1 MRFVVIFMVVFL
13 ELFAQ
18 ELPKWV
24 AKLPSPY
31 QKGIYFVGVSKWYV
45 KDDTRMLPL
54 AKKDALQNGYAQI
67 SDYFGLNI
75 KSTFDMKKSVYNG
88 NISTT
93 FKSHITTKTNQLIFD
108 IKPIKKFIQ
117 KSEDGKNFCIYYL
130 LLLTKATENKIK
142 AEMKKDEYEFKE
154 LQKQIIDAIDKKEY
168 YKSKNLIE
176 VAKGKRSAYIDDTI
190 SQLEKRLNALIAGQ
204 LHAKIEIEK
213 TTFLPGE
220 NIAFSVI
227 LNKNGYLYLFYETPE
242 EIDMLYP
249 NIYRR
254 NEYVRAN
261 VPVVFPDVDNDLYVN
276 TYKEDIGK
284 KVQLVAIASK
294 KLLDI
299 KSLAVDKDEGIY
311 IYDKNSRYKNIIK
324 ECLKNNFCTQT
335 IIPLKV
341 SKHIGMAIGLGINA
355 NEEIKRK
362 LFRYLRSKGIASK
375 KSQKKIQFTIHKTSK
390 YSQSLGITVTSYSIE
405 AKAYKNTKQI
415 KEINDECSEDDFREC
430 VYEIYLDLVKLF

>member
-1 MRFVVIFMVVFL
+1 MMKFIVIMVVVL

-24 AKLPSPY
+24 VKLPSDE
-31 QKGIYFVGVSKWYV
+31 KGVYFVGVSKWYV
-45 KDDTRMLPL
+45 TNDASMPPK

-75 KSTFDMKKSVYNG
+75 KSSFDMKRSVNNG
-88 NISTT
+88 NASTT
-93 FKSHITTKTNQLIFD
+93 VKSHITTKTNQLIFD
-108 IKPIKKFIQ
+108 IKPIKEFRQ
-117 KSEDGKNFCIYYL
+117 ESEDGKDFRIYYL
-130 LLLTKATENKIK
+130 FLLTKDIKNKIK
-142 AEMKKDEYEFKE
+142 TEMKKDEHEFKE
-154 LQKQIIDAIDKKEY
+154 LQKQIIDAINKKEY
-168 YKSKNLIE
+168 YKAKNLIE
-176 VAKGKRSAYIDDTI
+176 VAKGKRSAYMDDTI

-220 NIAFSVI
+220 NISFSVI

-249 NIYRR
+249 NLYRR
-254 NEYVRAN
+254 NEYVKAN

-276 TYKEDIGK
+276 AYKEDIGK

-299 KSLAVDKDEGIY
+299 KSLAIDRDEGIY
-311 IYDKNSRYKNIIK
+311 IYDKNGRYKNIIK

-341 SKHIGMAIGLGINA
+341 SKHIGIAIELSINA
-355 NEEIKRK
+355 DEKTKRK
-362 LFRYLRSKGIASK
+362 LFRYLRGKGIIDK
-375 KSQKKIQFTIHKTSK
+375 KSQKKIQFSIHKTSK
-390 YSQSLGITVTSYSIE
+390 YSQSLGVTITSYNIK

-415 KEINDECSEDDFREC
+415 KEINEDCSEDDMQEC
-430 VYEIYLDLVKLF
+430 IYEMYIDLAKLF